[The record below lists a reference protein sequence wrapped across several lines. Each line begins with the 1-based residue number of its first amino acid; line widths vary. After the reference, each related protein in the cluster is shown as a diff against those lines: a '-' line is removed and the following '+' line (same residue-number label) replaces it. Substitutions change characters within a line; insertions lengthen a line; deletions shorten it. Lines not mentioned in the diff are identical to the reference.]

1 MSLGGTD
8 APPQPDWE
16 RLDPRVIVVNV
27 VRVLGPIVPIVVG
40 LTVFGQR
47 TGPETVVTFIAIA
60 LGAVAV
66 TIGDVVRWTRTE
78 FRLTEARVELRS
90 GLVTRTHLSVPRE
103 RVRRVELT
111 ARLAHRI
118 LGLSVVTVGT
128 GEQGAEGDTVTLD
141 AIAAHR
147 AGVLRRQLLSTTVD
161 AAPTGQQPTALAAEE
176 PEGQVIARLRW
187 RWAPYDV
194 LSYWTLLLPAIAM
207 GGLYQLTAAAGVEL
221 DPDVVTDGA
230 GRLRAQGWVAVAA
243 LAVLGALT
251 IGVVG
256 SLALFVTTWWGY
268 ELRRERND
276 SLRLTRGLFTTR
288 TATFDERRLRGVEM
302 HESLFQR
309 LAGAARILAIAHGL
323 GGGEEATSDRK
334 DALAPPLPRSE
345 ADSIAAMVLRCDT
358 SPTATGLVCHPA
370 GARSRRLVSAAADAG
385 VVIVVG
391 GVAIGPGPAPLA
403 TWLLVALA
411 GVGGFAY
418 AFASYRSLGHAIA
431 GPYLVIRRG
440 VLIRRTT
447 VLERAGII
455 GWTIQQTWFQRRR
468 GLADLV
474 ATTAAGT
481 GAYVVADLG
490 LDDAAR
496 LAAAATV
503 GPGAFPGSLAFAA

>member
-47 TGPETVVTFIAIA
+47 TGPETVVTFVAIA

-78 FRLTEARVELRS
+78 FRITEARVELRS

-141 AIAAHR
+141 AVAAHR

-161 AAPTGQQPTALAAEE
+161 AAPTGQQPTAPAAEE

-230 GRLRAQGWVAVAA
+230 GRLRAQGWVAVTA

-345 ADSIAAMVLRCDT
+345 ADEIAAMVLRCDT
-358 SPTATGLVCHPA
+358 SPTTATLRRHPA
-370 GARSRRLVSAAADAG
+370 GARARRLVRAAGTTAAG
-385 VVIVVG
+385 AL
-391 GVAIGPGPAPLA
+391 GVAFAVGPGPAPVA
-403 TWLLVALA
+403 AWLLVPA
-411 GVGGFAY
+411 VGAISFAY
-418 AFASYRSLGHAIA
+418 ASASYRNLGHVIA
-431 GPYLVIRRG
+431 GSYLVTRRG

-447 VLERAGII
+447 ALERAGII
-455 GWTIQQTWFQRRR
+455 GWTVQQTWFQRRR